1 MGIIFT
7 IKLITGDIMN
17 KETAK
22 ENILERLEVGDELV
36 GFFTAQSPFPILWFL
51 LLGPLGAFFIKTYF
65 VAVTKNGINFHQ
77 LSLMGKFK
85 GEGDFFHFNEIESVK
100 IKNGMLQR
108 PMTFVLNNGVKV
120 KIKAQKKGLDRV
132 AKLDE
137 KTLEQIEK
145 NITVIA

>member
-7 IKLITGDIMN
+7 IKITIGDIMN

-36 GFFTAQSPFPILWFL
+36 GFFIAQSPFPILWFL
-51 LLGPLGAFFIKTYF
+51 LLGPLGAFFMKTYF

-85 GEGDFFHFNEIESVK
+85 EEGDFFHFNEIESVK

-145 NITVIA
+145 NITVIV